1 MLELALGLCVLV
13 FVLFICLMAAHFS
26 GRVRMKMLIGLTMSL
41 MSALA
46 MGLFCHVQ
54 RINGN
59 PDQGKELVQW
69 YFPLAVFIFF
79 IVLGI
84 IPAVSFV
91 KDKYKREA
99 GDNYGN

>member
-13 FVLFICLMAAHFS
+13 FVLFICLVAAHFS
-26 GRVRMKMLIGLTMSL
+26 GRAKVKMLIGLTMSFAA
-41 MSALA
+41 ALS

-54 RINGN
+54 IINGN
-59 PDQGKELVQW
+59 PDQGMELVQW

-79 IVLGI
+79 IAVGI
-84 IPAVSFV
+84 IAAVSFV
-91 KDKYKREA
+91 KDKYEREA

>member
-1 MLELALGLCVLV
+1 MVELALGLCVLV
-13 FVLFICLMAAHFS
+13 FVLFLCLIATHFS
-26 GRVRMKMLIGLTMSL
+26 GRAREKALIGLTMSL
-41 MSALA
+41 TAALA
-46 MGLFCHVQ
+46 MALFCYVQ

-59 PDQGKELVQW
+59 PDQGMELLQW